1 MKNMLSVSYMC
12 IYGIYIEVKLFEE
25 MMGSNARGR
34 VKKRVKQ
41 RGEYEKRTMI
51 PQ

>member
-1 MKNMLSVSYMC
+1 MKNMLNVSYMC

-34 VKKRVKQ
+34 VKKEGKAE
-41 RGEYEKRTMI
+41 G
-51 PQ
+51 